1 MYSRVTGPVWTP
13 LGSTEAERVEKK
25 FGSATRRIVERAI
38 ELGRPSSV
46 WGLEKKI
53 FRAALEA
60 SVPRDH
66 AVAAVRSLLGAP
78 RALKAA
84 RTYERLRGAEDLV
97 PPLPDEL
104 PGERFWIW
112 SSYCLKPRA
121 PGPLGFE
128 LLRVAR
134 EDVPGAV
141 MELWSRIFLES
152 RLETLGA
159 EVRRA
164 EVAIGVA
171 PDEPEFEAMLSELAR
186 KFETE
191 EGAPGLSLPSLLPD
205 GGFVCALEASF
216 LRIGAEAFGQSL
228 RKLDRRVA
236 REPLIVVR
244 ASEVALSRP
253 HVEALLDG
261 RESALERLALEL
273 SLGPPGR
280 DPSEG
285 LRPARGLAE
294 LTRLSR
300 AIWELLLRAS
310 EAARLEEKKKELALR
325 VRSRAT
331 WMREM
336 DLAILPDDGL
346 KQTLTE
352 LTELTRSTAELAA
365 ESELL
370 AVLHIAS
377 YLSLTG
383 LPLWVL
389 EAGLELPTLAPLVAF
404 EEAMTRV
411 RVDAKA
417 GEALIQGDAPPE
429 GPGLRALEAFYGA
442 HREIFGSTASAV
454 LPASLLSA
462 ARGALERA
470 VSLADLLERAQ
481 VAADLQIAH
490 FEENRPRPIG
500 ASLSPLRAQTR
511 ALIALREV
519 ARDLEVRVSEMV
531 LLVARDVDRRLGR
544 LEPGVEVL
552 GAYYATAAELQTA
565 VDMRGRGLRARTAWR
580 RADAQVGRPAAGAS
594 ETTPFLG
601 LAQRRALPELLR
613 LAYEEGPLR
622 YAGRATDTLASS
634 ARMLGRTVFS

>member
-1 MYSRVTGPVWTP
+1 MYSRVTGPTWTP
-13 LGSTEAERVEKK
+13 VGSIEPERLEKK
-25 FGSATRRIVERAI
+25 FGLATRRIVERAI
-38 ELGRPSSV
+38 ELERAPSV
-46 WGLEKKI
+46 WGLDKKL
-53 FRAALEA
+53 FRAALET

-66 AVAAVRSLLGAP
+66 AVAAVRSLTGAP

-84 RTYERLRGAEDLV
+84 RSYERLRGFSELV
-97 PPLPDEL
+97 PAVPDDIT
-104 PGERFWIW
+104 GQSFWIW

-121 PGPLGFE
+121 SGPLGFE
-128 LLRVAR
+128 VLRVRR
-134 EDVPGAV
+134 EDVPRAV
-141 MELWSRIFLES
+141 RELWSRIFLES
-152 RLETLGA
+152 RLEALGV

-164 EVAIGVA
+164 EVAIGLV
-171 PDEPEFEAMLSELAR
+171 PDEPEFEALLGELERTVASE
-186 KFETE
+186 KN
-191 EGAPGLSLPSLLPD
+191 APALPLPSLLPD
-205 GGFVCALEASF
+205 SRFISALEASF
-216 LRIGAEAFGQSL
+216 LGIGAEAFGQYL
-228 RKLDRRVA
+228 RRWDRRA
-236 REPLIVVR
+236 TREPLVVVSAR
-244 ASEVALSRP
+244 EIGLSP
-253 HVEALLDG
+253 AQVEALLG
-261 RESALERLALEL
+261 ARESPLERLALEL

-285 LRPARGLAE
+285 LEPARGLAE

-310 EAARLEEKKKELALR
+310 EAARLEEKKKTLSER
-325 VRSRAT
+325 VLSRST

-377 YLSLTG
+377 YQSLTG

-417 GEALIQGDAPPE
+417 REALVRGDAPPE
-429 GPGLRALEAFYGA
+429 GPGLRALESFFSA
-442 HREIFGSTASAV
+442 HRELFGSAVGSV
-454 LPASLLSA
+454 LPASLFSA
-462 ARGALERA
+462 ARGALERS
-470 VSLADLLERAQ
+470 VSIAELLERAQ
-481 VAADLQIAH
+481 VQADRQIAH

-531 LLVARDVDRRLGR
+531 LLVARDIDRRLGR
-544 LEPGVEVL
+544 LEPGVEPL
-552 GAYYATAAELQTA
+552 GAYYATAAELSSA

-580 RADAQVGRPAAGAS
+580 KADVEVLHPDAIAS

-601 LAQRRALPELLR
+601 LAKRRGLPDLLR
-613 LAYEEGPLR
+613 LAYEEGPLS
-622 YAGRATDTLASS
+622 YSGRATDTLASS
-634 ARMLGRTVFS
+634 ARMLGRTVLL